1 MRKVRSST
9 RYPVSM
15 PSGSVTTP
23 STRATYT
30 RSGMRASNCAWSA
43 RFTPTDFAKTRRPE
57 VSRSSRWTTRIRRP
71 PRARIQSPSRRYTV
85 RSRSVSV
92 AIVRSPGGLSTTK
105 RCSSSWTSRSGAGKA
120 AGAGES
126 SSTRSSGPTE
136 ASPRQTTTPLTRTQ
150 TTLPRARG
158 RRATGRRALRRE
170 LARRSGRRS
179 GRSRRRRRGQRRVR
193 DPHPLI
199 RHLDS
204 VSTELVAPV
213 GVLNHGRVRRG
224 LSHYRRRQVDLLMVH
239 RALDVHRRRI
249 DWGRD
254 VDGPGIGEWPEE
266 LIEHREGGE
275 PEGDIGGSSATGMGG
290 RHRHAGD
297 QKQREHERDEPSHD
311 LTFTLAPSPVKRP
324 SFKC

>member
-1 MRKVRSST
+1 MRKIRSST

-43 RFTPTDFAKTRRPE
+43 RFTATDFAKTRRPE
-57 VSRSSRWTTRIRRP
+57 VSRSSRWTTKIRRP

-92 AIVRSPGGLSTTK
+92 AIVRRPGGLSTTK
-105 RCSSSWTSRSGAGKA
+105 RCSSSWLS
-120 AGAGES
+120 
-126 SSTRSSGPTE
+126 
-136 ASPRQTTTPLTRTQ
+136 
-150 TTLPRARG
+150 
-158 RRATGRRALRRE
+158 
-170 LARRSGRRS
+170 RS

-224 LSHYRRRQVDLLMVH
+224 LSHYRRRHVDLLIVH

-266 LIEHREGGE
+266 LIEHREGSE

-324 SFKC
+324 SLTLPSNVDRGEPLPLESNRRP